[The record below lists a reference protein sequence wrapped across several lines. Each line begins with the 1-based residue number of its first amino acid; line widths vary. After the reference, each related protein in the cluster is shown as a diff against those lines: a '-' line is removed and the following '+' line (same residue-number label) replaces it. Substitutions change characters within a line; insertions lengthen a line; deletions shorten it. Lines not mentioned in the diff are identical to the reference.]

1 MKRHAAIVLG
11 FVGMAS
17 IGACG
22 RSDVLYK
29 DDQYGAHGARGGGGG
44 SGGTNTHTG
53 GTNFSGGTGGAVTG
67 GTGAS
72 PGKGGSFGT
81 GATGGGVGT
90 GGTIVAGGSSG
101 KGGAGGASG
110 SAGSAGAGGGPYACQ
125 HTAPTCDTFTNFS
138 TDQSVT
144 WGNGVFTGGIV
155 AFGNGITRDMA
166 TDHVHVTGKVSDYS
180 NGIIIYFATC
190 ADLSKYAGVYF
201 TLAGVTGFNDE
212 VQIMPWTNSDYP
224 WQEDP
229 NVMRGGCTSS
239 NPMNPFADCQAPE
252 LLATL
257 YSSRQYAYWSDFS
270 GGFPVG
276 WNSVSSPRE
285 IVGIQWLFPFD
296 PGFGSYQVDVT
307 LDDVGFI
314 RSGTAAPD
322 CGPGL
327 GTGGMGGEAGM
338 AGSAG
343 VSGMAGS
350 GGMAGSAG
358 TGTAGAGAGGIGGFD
373 AGGSSTGGF
382 STGGFS
388 AGGFSAGGFSAGGFS
403 AGGFSTAGESAGGM
417 ASGGQSV
424 GGQATGGEA
433 TGGEATGGQV
443 TGGQTTAGIGGT

>member
-1 MKRHAAIVLG
+1 MKRRTAIVLG
-11 FVGMAS
+11 LVGTAS

-44 SGGTNTHTG
+44 SGGTGAHTG
-53 GTNFSGGTGGAVTG
+53 GTNFTGGTG

-72 PGKGGSFGT
+72 FSGGTGAGPGKGGSFGT
-81 GATGGGVGT
+81 GGTGGGFGT
-90 GGTIVAGGSSG
+90 GGTVVTGGAGGKGGTGGSSG
-101 KGGAGGASG
+101 
-110 SAGSAGAGGGPYACQ
+110 SAGAAGMGGGPYACQ
-125 HTAPTCDTFTNFS
+125 HTVPTCDTFTNFS

-144 WGNGVFTGGIV
+144 WGSGAFTGGV
-155 AFGNGITRDMA
+155 VVFGNGITRDMA
-166 TDHVHVTGKVSDYS
+166 TDRVHVTGKVSDYS
-180 NGIIIYFATC
+180 NGVIIYFATC

-201 TLAGVTGFNDE
+201 TLAGRTGFNDE
-212 VQIMPWTNSDYP
+212 IQIMPWTNSDYP

-229 NVMRGGCTSS
+229 KVMRGGCTTS

-270 GGFPVG
+270 GGSPVV
-276 WNSVSSPRE
+276 WNSASSPSE
-285 IVGIQWLFPFD
+285 IVGVQWLFPFD
-296 PGFGSYQVDVT
+296 PTFGSYEVDVT

-322 CGPGL
+322 CGPAI
-327 GTGGMGGEAGM
+327 GTGGMGGVAGM
-338 AGSAG
+338 AGMSGMSGVGGFAGTSAG
-343 VSGMAGS
+343 
-350 GGMAGSAG
+350 
-358 TGTAGAGAGGIGGFD
+358 GAGAGGIGGFN
-373 AGGSSTGGF
+373 AGGS

-403 AGGFSTAGESAGGM
+403 AGGFSTAGESAGGV
-417 ASGGQSV
+417 ATGGQSV

-433 TGGEATGGQV
+433 TGGLATGGQP
-443 TGGQTTAGIGGT
+443 TAGIGGS